1 MNIQVRKEFIF
12 LFLII
17 IAMGVG
23 SYFTS
28 FLDNPYMVLGFIIL
42 LALLSSTILY
52 IGLRNR
58 IAALIKAY
66 VKSIRSM
73 DFTSKDVKSIPKD
86 IKSQLDILTNNIKEN
101 LRTQV
106 EISTRLFSI
115 CERLNIVSMES
126 LNSIERI
133 ASSIELADK
142 NALEQSNMLMDASEI
157 ANEVV
162 KSLEKLEEDIIE
174 RSQFISESI
183 TIAQGSM
190 ENINRIGD
198 RIKESRDM
206 AERTLREIL
215 TLNSYSD
222 EIVSLIDIINSIS
235 KETNMLSLNASIEA
249 ARAGQ
254 EGKGFAVVAME
265 IGKLAQATK
274 EASSKIEKV
283 IQILRGHI
291 MATKE
296 LMEDEMEYIEENW
309 AVMLNTNEEFKSIIE
324 RLNRGKES
332 LEEITHGIKEKNL
345 SIRRIA
351 ENIDNVTS
359 FSQEIVSHA
368 QETTLQAMEQNSRA
382 KDLQQMAKDI
392 KEEVF
397 GMQQFVAGNIMEEI
411 MLGQA
416 YYIKEYASKK
426 KVLDDDDI
434 EELLKRTRMD
444 AIYITDSEGVVQYT
458 SEKSAI
464 GLNLYEADKSFL
476 PLKEGEREY
485 VVTPIKAR
493 VEDGK
498 LFKFLTVVDEEK
510 RLYEVGLSLESL
522 LK

>member
-1 MNIQVRKEFIF
+1 
-12 LFLII
+12 
-17 IAMGVG
+17 MGVG

-58 IAALIKAY
+58 TAALIKAY

-274 EASSKIEKV
+274 E
-283 IQILRGHI
+283 H
-291 MATKE
+291 
-296 LMEDEMEYIEENW
+296 
-309 AVMLNTNEEFKSIIE
+309 
-324 RLNRGKES
+324 
-332 LEEITHGIKEKNL
+332 H
-345 SIRRIA
+345 
-351 ENIDNVTS
+351 
-359 FSQEIVSHA
+359 
-368 QETTLQAMEQNSRA
+368 
-382 KDLQQMAKDI
+382 
-392 KEEVF
+392 
-397 GMQQFVAGNIMEEI
+397 
-411 MLGQA
+411 
-416 YYIKEYASKK
+416 
-426 KVLDDDDI
+426 
-434 EELLKRTRMD
+434 LK
-444 AIYITDSEGVVQYT
+444 
-458 SEKSAI
+458 
-464 GLNLYEADKSFL
+464 
-476 PLKEGEREY
+476 
-485 VVTPIKAR
+485 
-493 VEDGK
+493 
-498 LFKFLTVVDEEK
+498 
-510 RLYEVGLSLESL
+510 
-522 LK
+522 